1 MAFLFS
7 LYSTN
12 TKVLSHDTIQ
22 NLSNFRHFSPC
33 SRGGSD
39 FIPRLKPG
47 NQFLFQSTLPRRER
61 RIHVDAD
68 IAPTSFQS
76 TLPHGER
83 RRYKNGWISKNTI
96 SIHAP
101 AWGATIPAGFPA
113 LIIRISIHAPAKGA
127 TNDKVTE
134 GYYARISIHAPA
146 KGATPWEPAQDG
158 YRAISI
164 HAPAKG
170 ATIEGR
176 FINSNQ
182 LDFNP
187 RSREGSDRPG
197 KSEKRG
203 LLYFNPRSR
212 EGSDTF
218 PVPVLYRKQNF
229 NPRSREGSDS
239 LNCPPIPSSG
249 ISIHAPAKGATFLHL
264 CLPANK

>member
-83 RRYKNGWISKNTI
+83 HRHRW
-96 SIHAP
+96 
-101 AWGATIPAGFPA
+101 
-113 LIIRISIHAPAKGA
+113 
-127 TNDKVTE
+127 
-134 GYYARISIHAPA
+134 
-146 KGATPWEPAQDG
+146 DG
-158 YRAISI
+158 QMAS
-164 HAPAKG
+164 
-170 ATIEGR
+170 
-176 FINSNQ
+176 
-182 LDFNP
+182 DFNP
-187 RSREGSDRPG
+187 RSRMGSDGNFQPLIA
-197 KSEKRG
+197 SSN
-203 LLYFNPRSR
+203 YFNPRSR
-212 EGSDTF
+212 MGSDGGTKMVGYPKTLF
-218 PVPVLYRKQNF
+218 QSTLPHGERQYR
-229 NPRSREGSDS
+229 PD
-239 LNCPPIPSSG
+239 
-249 ISIHAPAKGATFLHL
+249 FLHSSSEFQST
-264 CLPANK
+264 LPRRERR